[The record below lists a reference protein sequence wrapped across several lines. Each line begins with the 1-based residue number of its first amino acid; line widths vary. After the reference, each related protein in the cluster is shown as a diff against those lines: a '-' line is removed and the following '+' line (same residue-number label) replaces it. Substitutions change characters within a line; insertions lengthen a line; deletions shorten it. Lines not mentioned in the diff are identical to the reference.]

1 MGDFPRMV
9 EVLRAARRVA
19 VLSHINPEA
28 DCIGAALGCTLALKE
43 QGKAAMAYNAD
54 PLPRVLRFLPG
65 AADLVQATRLP
76 EALDCVVVVD
86 SSNPERVGGLLTGVA
101 APVLNVD
108 HHKTNVRFGTLNWVV
123 PGASSAGEMVFHLLR
138 ALGYTISAPVAINL
152 YAAILTDT
160 GSFHYK
166 NTTPEALRVAAALLE
181 AGALP
186 AQISSAL
193 YEQRDAAELRLLS
206 RCLGTLKLSRDGRVA
221 WMEVTAGDLAEGS
234 LTPDALEGFIDYP
247 CSIAG
252 VEVAVLFKA
261 LTGDGIR
268 VSLRSRGRADVAAV
282 AATFGGGG
290 HRNAAGCQV
299 PGDPAA
305 ARDAVL
311 EAVERGLTG
320 AGGKGRG

>member
-9 EVLRAARRVA
+9 EILRAARGVA

-43 QGKAAMAYNAD
+43 QGKAAVAYNAD

-65 AADLVQATRLP
+65 AADLVRAERLP
-76 EALDCVVVVD
+76 EAPDCVVVVD
-86 SSNPERVGGLLTGVA
+86 SSDPERVGGLLTGVGA
-101 APVLNVD
+101 AVLNVD

-138 ALGYTISAPVAINL
+138 ALGHSISPPVAINL

-160 GSFHYK
+160 GSFHYS
-166 NTTPEALRVAAALLE
+166 NTTPEALRVAAALVE
-181 AGALP
+181 AGAVP
-186 AQISSAL
+186 AQITASL
-193 YEQRDAAELRLLS
+193 YEQRDAGEFRLLS
-206 RCLGTLKLSRDGRVA
+206 RCLSTLQLSRDGRVA
-221 WMEVTAGDLAEGS
+221 WMEVTAADLADVG
-234 LTPDALEGFIDYP
+234 LTQDALEGFINYP
-247 CSIAG
+247 RSIAG
-252 VEVAVLFKA
+252 VEVALLFKA

-290 HRNAAGCQV
+290 HHNAAGCHV
-299 PGDPAA
+299 PGSPAA
-305 ARDAVL
+305 VRGAVL
-311 EAVERGLTG
+311 AAVERELAG
-320 AGGKGRG
+320 AGCGGRG